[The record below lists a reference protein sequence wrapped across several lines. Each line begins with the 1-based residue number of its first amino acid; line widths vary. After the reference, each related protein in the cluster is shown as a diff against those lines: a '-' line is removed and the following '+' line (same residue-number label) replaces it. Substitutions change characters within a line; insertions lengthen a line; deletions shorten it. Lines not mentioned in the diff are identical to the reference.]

1 MVRENRSEET
11 GTRSEAPDGASDET
25 GQSEVSLLN
34 SRERGGSGRLN
45 LAEKS
50 AWEGFLFTYARVLKS
65 LDQAVDQA
73 ERLPLSSYEV
83 LLKLSEADG
92 NQMRMKDIAASLLVS
107 RSGLTRVVDDLE
119 RRGLV
124 ERRRCPTD
132 ARGFDAVLTAA
143 GRRVFRRAEK
153 VFLRHLRTVFL
164 GKLSDEQLA
173 ALDGIWESVGFAEPE
188 PGGAEA

>member
-1 MVRENRSEET
+1 MVRENRVEET
-11 GTRSEAPDGASDET
+11 GTRSEAPGGASSET

-45 LAEKS
+45 VAEKS
-50 AWEGFLFTYARVLKS
+50 AWEGFLFTHARVLKS

-119 RRGLV
+119 RRGFV
-124 ERRRCPTD
+124 ERRRCLTD

-143 GRRVFRRAEK
+143 GRRVFRRRYTRVK
-153 VFLRHLRTVFL
+153 TLHWR
-164 GKLSDEQLA
+164 A
-173 ALDGIWESVGFAEPE
+173 ARVSFTEPI
-188 PGGAEA
+188 